1 MRDMRDSGDH
11 VSCVREWSG
20 ARGQASLTSIV
31 IIRVITVYLCTLD
44 WSVMTIISIT
54 RHGITNVAEFPTY
67 FRDYYVATD
76 SAIIF
81 MSCIQKD
88 LFMFFVQ
95 LL

>member
-1 MRDMRDSGDH
+1 MRHERHERLMTTCP
-11 VSCVREWSG
+11 VSEWSG
-20 ARGQASLTSIV
+20 ARGQASLTTIV
-31 IIRVITVYLCTLD
+31 IIRVITLYLCTLD

-76 SAIIF
+76 SA